1 MEKDL
6 ENLLKQLNNEE
17 FLATENRERVEK
29 ILEKFANDLPTNV
42 AKIFFDALK
51 NRQNSNS

>member
-1 MEKDL
+1 MENDL

-17 FLATENRERVEK
+17 FLAPENRERVEK
-29 ILEKFANDLPTNV
+29 ILEKFANDLPANV

-51 NRQNSNS
+51 KRQNSNS

>member
-1 MEKDL
+1 MENEL

-51 NRQNSNS
+51 KRQNSNS

>member
-1 MEKDL
+1 MENDL

-29 ILEKFANDLPTNV
+29 ILEKFAYDLPTNV

-51 NRQNSNS
+51 KRQNSNS

>member
-1 MEKDL
+1 MENDL

-51 NRQNSNS
+51 KRQNSNS